1 MVPKFR
7 FRITTTPDNDVYA
20 LIVNSQDEN
29 FRWPLKLY
37 QLVEDEWVLSTGN
50 EYLLDVFPP
59 SPVCGWFHDPGS
71 EKHGKLIGYLAGSTE
86 LRISVTED
94 SQWETRP
101 YTDEVQKAICIPGAY
116 GPYGSYTTPCTTA
129 NHNSDVALEYIDWQ
143 WAFCVPKMYFVN
155 NLYELHR
162 KSNDSDW
169 QIKLIDE
176 VESGKA
182 ASCINTGRIDVY
194 FIEDE
199 TGNGWTYHKAY
210 DGEEYTKTPLGQP
223 GDYAGVTELCA
234 VSTWFGEPR
243 MFGLSDGYLK
253 EFQYNKLRTHIV
265 GTPITT
271 AHGGVSSLSATI
283 EQDRHNSPETIRLAY
298 FPDDQDIMG
307 TYVWTQAEGWKPGP
321 QIV

>member
-71 EKHGKLIGYLAGSTE
+71 EKHGKL
-86 LRISVTED
+86 
-94 SQWETRP
+94 
-101 YTDEVQKAICIPGAY
+101 
-116 GPYGSYTTPCTTA
+116 
-129 NHNSDVALEYIDWQ
+129 
-143 WAFCVPKMYFVN
+143 N